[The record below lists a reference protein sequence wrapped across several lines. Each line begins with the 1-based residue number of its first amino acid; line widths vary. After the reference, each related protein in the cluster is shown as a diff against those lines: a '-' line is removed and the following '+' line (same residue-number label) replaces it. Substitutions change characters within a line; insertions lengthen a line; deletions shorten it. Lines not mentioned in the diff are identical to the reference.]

1 MRRPAAVLLAASL
14 VAAAA
19 TACSKSERSAAARDA
34 GASGAVGDAFGTGSP
49 SAAPAPGRARRMAG
63 DMGRTVDAAVAA
75 SAELAAPPPVADA
88 PLAQRVSPSAS
99 QSISRAT
106 DTAMPSSSQSELLGR
121 TMVIRTGT
129 AVLEVG
135 ALDSAITR
143 ARLLALRLGGY
154 VGNTVVQGGKDQP
167 RTATLELKLP
177 ASRFDEAVSG
187 LQPLGKVESVN
198 VTAEDVSEEYVDVA
212 ARVANARRLEE
223 QLVRLLERRTGKLS
237 DALDVERELGRVRE
251 EIERYEGRM
260 RWLRTRAS
268 VSTLSVSLH
277 EPIPLIARQPGENPI
292 RDAFVQ
298 AWRTFVE
305 FVAGAIASLGV
316 LIPLG
321 LIVLALWS
329 LWRRFG
335 PSLAPRPVAREE
347 NRAA

>member
-1 MRRPAAVLLAASL
+1 
-14 VAAAA
+14 
-19 TACSKSERSAAARDA
+19 
-34 GASGAVGDAFGTGSP
+34 
-49 SAAPAPGRARRMAG
+49 
-63 DMGRTVDAAVAA
+63 
-75 SAELAAPPPVADA
+75 
-88 PLAQRVSPSAS
+88 
-99 QSISRAT
+99 
-106 DTAMPSSSQSELLGR
+106 
-121 TMVIRTGT
+121 
-129 AVLEVG
+129 
-135 ALDSAITR
+135 
-143 ARLLALRLGGY
+143 
-154 VGNTVVQGGKDQP
+154 
-167 RTATLELKLP
+167 
-177 ASRFDEAVSG
+177 
-187 LQPLGKVESVN
+187 
-198 VTAEDVSEEYVDVA
+198 
-212 ARVANARRLEE
+212 
-223 QLVRLLERRTGKLS
+223 
-237 DALDVERELGRVRE
+237 
-251 EIERYEGRM
+251 M